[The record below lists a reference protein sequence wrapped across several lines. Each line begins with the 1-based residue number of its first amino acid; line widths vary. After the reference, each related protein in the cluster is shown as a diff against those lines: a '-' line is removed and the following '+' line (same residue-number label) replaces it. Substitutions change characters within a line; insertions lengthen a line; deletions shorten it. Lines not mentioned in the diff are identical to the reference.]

1 LNRHDVG
8 DVLQTIVDRSAAV
21 LDARYGELMLIE
33 LRERMTP
40 QEIDEIL
47 GAIRRVIQKMAGI
60 IDELLLLARVRA
72 LETIRFEAFPTAA
85 LLAEVEARLATC
97 SSLPHKMSGKKAV

>member
-1 LNRHDVG
+1 MNRHDVG

-21 LDARYGELMLIE
+21 LDARYGVLMLLG

-40 QEIDEIL
+40 QEIDAIL

-60 IDELLLLARVRA
+60 IDELLLARVRA